1 MSVIVIGAA
10 TADMEQYVVMEGH
23 LTLSLADTLRHY
35 KRTVMVL
42 YACRRICMQ
51 MYVCTYVFVFTL
63 VFVLFCQEHCQFTMF
78 VCVYECVSIMS
89 YKHMSTT

>member
-42 YACRRICMQ
+42 YACRRIANVCMHICICIYARICLVLSRALPIH
-51 MYVCTYVFVFTL
+51 YVCL
-63 VFVLFCQEHCQFTMF
+63 
-78 VCVYECVSIMS
+78 CV
-89 YKHMSTT
+89 